1 MTTENILEIQAL
13 NARYGSVEVLRNV
26 DISIPKGEIS
36 AIIGANG
43 AGKTTLLRA
52 ISSMCA
58 TSGDICFDGSRINSL
73 STNRIAK
80 LGISHVPDGRG
91 TLTGLSV
98 EDNLRVGGIT
108 NRNARVKADDIEKI
122 FEYFPK
128 LRERHAQQAGTLSG
142 GEQQMLAIGRALMQ
156 RPRLLMLDEPSFGL
170 APLIV
175 KEIFKII
182 DQINRAEGLS
192 IILVEQNVQKA
203 LLHSKKAF
211 LIKTGE
217 IKFSGPSS
225 EFLENDDIKK
235 SYLGS

>member
-1 MTTENILEIQAL
+1 MTENILEIRSL
-13 NARYGSVEVLRNV
+13 NARYGSVEVLRNIELAV
-26 DISIPKGEIS
+26 PAGQVS

-52 ISSMCA
+52 ISSMCV
-58 TSGDICFDGSRINSL
+58 TSGEIRFDGARIDSL
-73 STNRIAK
+73 NTNRIAR
-80 LGISHVPDGRG
+80 LGIAHVPDGRG

-98 EDNLRVGGIT
+98 DDNLRVGGIT
-108 NRNARVKADDIEKI
+108 NRNARVKAADIEKI
-122 FEYFPK
+122 YSYFPK
-128 LRERHAQQAGTLSG
+128 LRERHMQQAGTLSG

-175 KEIFKII
+175 KEIFRIV
-182 DQINRAEGLS
+182 DDINRTEGIS

-203 LLHSKKAF
+203 LLHSSKAF
-211 LIKTGE
+211 LIETGE
-217 IKFSGPSS
+217 IKSAGASS
-225 EFLENDDIKK
+225 AFLENDDIKK